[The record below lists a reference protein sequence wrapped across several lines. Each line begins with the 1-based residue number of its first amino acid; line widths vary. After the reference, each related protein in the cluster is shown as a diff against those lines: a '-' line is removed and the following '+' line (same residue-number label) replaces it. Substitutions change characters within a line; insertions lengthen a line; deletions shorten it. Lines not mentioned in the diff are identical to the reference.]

1 MPPTLR
7 CAVPADVPVIA
18 ELNQCLARESEGK
31 TLDPAVL
38 GAGVAAAIA
47 DPLKGPYFL
56 AEEGGVVLGQVQVTT
71 EWSDWRNGWMWWIQ
85 SVYVRPEARRRGIF
99 RALYQYILEAA
110 RADPQVV
117 ALRLY
122 VERDNH
128 SAQQVYASLGMA
140 RTGYLVM
147 ERCPL

>member
-1 MPPTLR
+1 
-7 CAVPADVPVIA
+7 
-18 ELNQCLARESEGK
+18 
-31 TLDPAVL
+31 
-38 GAGVAAAIA
+38 
-47 DPLKGPYFL
+47 
-56 AEEGGVVLGQVQVTT
+56 
-71 EWSDWRNGWMWWIQ
+71 MWWIQ

-99 RALYQYILEAA
+99 RALFGHVLASAQ
-110 RADPQVV
+110 ADPQVV

-128 SAQQVYASLGMA
+128 LAQQVYASLGME